1 MNEGTRWLVGNGANL
16 SVWNDNW
23 IRSTTLGVQHPNN
36 AYMNRFPE
44 MKVAYLILD
53 GEWVIP
59 SELMKLID
67 VNELP
72 VLNGGED
79 RRIWKYTLV
88 TSL

>member
-53 GEWVIP
+53 
-59 SELMKLID
+59 
-67 VNELP
+67 
-72 VLNGGED
+72 
-79 RRIWKYTLV
+79 
-88 TSL
+88 

>member
-1 MNEGTRWLVGNGANL
+1 MGQKKFKLSSRIKRENGSLIIKKSSIWQGIKWVQEDVNEGTRWLVGNGANL

-53 GEWVIP
+53 
-59 SELMKLID
+59 
-67 VNELP
+67 
-72 VLNGGED
+72 
-79 RRIWKYTLV
+79 
-88 TSL
+88 